1 MEEKRYPGFDED
13 ESIGMCCEP
22 VADNYLATGSGY
34 TNAFAE
40 VDDDMSQIPVGKLG
54 FYTEDADVFE
64 ARMAEIEA
72 ELDRAEQG
80 DESDWVTAEEF
91 DIELRKEFP
100 WLR

>member
-1 MEEKRYPGFDED
+1 MEEKWSEI
-13 ESIGMCCEP
+13 S
-22 VADNYLATGSGY
+22 
-34 TNAFAE
+34 
-40 VDDDMSQIPVGKLG
+40 VGEQG
-54 FYTEDADVFE
+54 FYTEDAEELE

-72 ELDRAEQG
+72 ELDRVEQG

>member
-1 MEEKRYPGFDED
+1 MKEKLYD
-13 ESIGMCCEP
+13 
-22 VADNYLATGSGY
+22 VALAVKDAQPKY
-34 TNAFAE
+34 QKE
-40 VDDDMSQIPVGKLG
+40 HIPVGELG

-80 DESDWVTAEEF
+80 DESDWGTAEEF

>member
-1 MEEKRYPGFDED
+1 MEEKWSEISVRE
-13 ESIGMCCEP
+13 
-22 VADNYLATGSGY
+22 
-34 TNAFAE
+34 
-40 VDDDMSQIPVGKLG
+40 LG

-100 WLR
+100 WLKI

>member
-1 MEEKRYPGFDED
+1 MDEKWSE
-13 ESIGMCCEP
+13 
-22 VADNYLATGSGY
+22 
-34 TNAFAE
+34 
-40 VDDDMSQIPVGKLG
+40 IPVGKLG
-54 FYTEDADVFE
+54 FYTEDTDEFE

>member
-1 MEEKRYPGFDED
+1 MEEKWSEISVRE
-13 ESIGMCCEP
+13 
-22 VADNYLATGSGY
+22 
-34 TNAFAE
+34 
-40 VDDDMSQIPVGKLG
+40 LG
-54 FYTEDADVFE
+54 FYTEDAEEFE

>member
-1 MEEKRYPGFDED
+1 MKEKLYD
-13 ESIGMCCEP
+13 
-22 VADNYLATGSGY
+22 VALAVKDAQPKY
-34 TNAFAE
+34 QKE
-40 VDDDMSQIPVGKLG
+40 HIPVRELG